1 MSKSEPICSPFTRHL
16 KLSFKQCPLRDE
28 EKKKKMKKVTYAS
41 TVGSLIYAI
50 VCRRPDIA
58 HIVSVVSLL
67 LFNPGKEH

>member
-16 KLSFKQCPLRDE
+16 KLSFKQCPLCDE
-28 EKKKKMKKVTYAS
+28 EKKKMKVTYAS

-50 VCRRPDIA
+50 VCRRLDIA
-58 HIVSVVSLL
+58 HIIGVVSLL